1 MPLLNDFRVHV
12 RGNTV
17 HPPSVDCFPSASGR
31 CHGTVKLLLGS
42 WGSVFRFDALA
53 GSPEDSRSSNRKS
66 GFSFANVYIHSLS
79 AWSPNLANSAPCEGG
94 TGGSAGSCNQQT
106 HLFVVR
112 QLLPAQK
119 SSQQQNSSGTEK
131 KSKCALT
138 DGRLFPAPSTARF
151 PYPVPPPS
159 HEVTAGSTPPPPP
172 SPHQLIRMHEAHGLG
187 NQQGPRPS
195 RFLETRLASS
205 KTTKRKPPRGV
216 RPSSTGPGA
225 WAECRPQPTT

>member
-1 MPLLNDFRVHV
+1 MFEGTLCIHPVWTVFPQRVGDV
-12 RGNTV
+12 MAQSSSFLARG
-17 HPPSVDCFPSASGR
+17 
-31 CHGTVKLLLGS
+31 
-42 WGSVFRFDALA
+42 GSVFRFDVLA

-66 GFSFANVYIHSLS
+66 GFSFANGLYPLSLCLESQPRKQCPLRGRHGRQRGKLQSTTSPPARRQTAPSRSKVQS
-79 AWSPNLANSAPCEGG
+79 AAKLQWHG
-94 TGGSAGSCNQQT
+94 
-106 HLFVVR
+106 
-112 QLLPAQK
+112 
-119 SSQQQNSSGTEK
+119 K

-159 HEVTAGSTPPPPP
+159 HEVTAGSAPPPPP

-187 NQQGPRPS
+187 NQQGPCPS